1 MGFRLVVAITAIAF
15 ILFELVFY
23 ANVLK
28 TQEIE
33 LRLIKLEKMEDNPND
48 TRQSNTANALYFK
61 H

>member
-1 MGFRLVVAITAIAF
+1 MLFRFVVAITAIAF
-15 ILFELVFY
+15 ILSELVFY

-48 TRQSNTANALYFK
+48 TRQSNTANALYLK